1 MKSIL
6 RVAVFTLI
14 GFVLSG
20 TIDAQIVIYDNFT
33 PTGGNTNFGGGT
45 GFPASRALIGDNIDS
60 LALANLGDSYL
71 LNDVDFSLRLVSRDA
86 STGTIIDYTNFTD
99 VGVTV
104 TFLEDVT
111 AVGDFASATVLGS
124 GTFDLGNFTVGAN
137 TNTISLTNLDFT
149 SNGGGFN
156 LGDGQDLGVTFAFFG
171 DASTADGT
179 FTTDVQDIGLI
190 SIPSR
195 NGGGDPGS
203 QAAVGSTD
211 RVNFRDTN
219 ADGVI
224 DGGFTFGNDARTRF
238 AVSAFVVPAVPE
250 PSSVALLGFL
260 GVGSLVSRRRR

>member
-33 PTGGNTNFGGGT
+33 PAGANTNFGGGT

-124 GTFDLGNFTVGAN
+124 GTFDLGNFTVGAG

-195 NGGGDPGS
+195 NGDGDPGS

-224 DGGFTFGNDARTRF
+224 DQGFAFANDARTRF